1 MEDFSMK
8 LKAINEFKEYIDKIL
23 TEPQDNIIEVDMI
36 YDIIQDNFG
45 STFDDDKPT
54 SYEYIDLNENDDDD
68 NFIMIGEKEE
78 TIDDKTK
85 QYISDMLAKYEIKD
99 EKQKVDKE
107 LDEYFSNE
115 VDISNVLLYNHKTS
129 HFNNL
134 NTYLENY
141 YYY

>member
-8 LKAINEFKEYIDKIL
+8 IKAIDDFKEYIDKIL
-23 TEPQDNIIEVDMI
+23 TNPQDNIIEVDMI

-45 STFDDDKPT
+45 STFDDDEPP
-54 SYEYIDLNENDDDD
+54 SYEFIDLNENDDDD
-68 NFIMIGEKEE
+68 NLIIIGDKDDS
-78 TIDDKTK
+78 IDEKTK

-99 EKQKVDKE
+99 EKPNVDKD
-107 LDEYFSNE
+107 LDEYFSN
-115 VDISNVLLYNHKTS
+115 DIDVSDVLLYNHKTS